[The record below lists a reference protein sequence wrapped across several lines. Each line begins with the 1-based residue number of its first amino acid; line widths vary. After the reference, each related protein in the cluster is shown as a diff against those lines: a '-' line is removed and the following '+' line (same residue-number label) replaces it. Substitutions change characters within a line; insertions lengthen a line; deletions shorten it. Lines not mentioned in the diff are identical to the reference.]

1 MSLKLHELPPQLRAR
16 IEAQI
21 AEEDRALD
29 KLETCCAKL
38 PEVQALVSRVQKP
51 AGGTQGMGFR
61 ITCIAFR
68 KRLLDA
74 HDAVAYSFKPL
85 TDAIAESIGLDDA
98 DPRLSWQY
106 GQQQTKGSE
115 GVIVIIEEL

>member
-1 MSLKLHELPPQLRAR
+1 MG
-16 IEAQI
+16 
-21 AEEDRALD
+21 
-29 KLETCCAKL
+29 KLETRRAKL
-38 PEVQALVSRVQKP
+38 PAVQALVRSVQKP

-61 ITCIAFR
+61 ITCIALR

-85 TDAIAESIGLDDA
+85 TDAIAESVGLDDA
-98 DPRLSWQY
+98 DPRISWQY